1 MRLITFK
8 YSKLSPFCFYIFVS
22 FYLYNIYKCEPTS
35 WSVCRIS
42 EYLDMQSCPFN
53 NENVSCWFDNNT
65 PIITRNKFCVQYSDV
80 IMFSLNQSKV
90 QYLVIIELLLNQ
102 QEKNSVGGWQ
112 LFVKFAIR
120 GQFIVSSFTPIK
132 ISWKLIFLLCFKH
145 LHSLSKRLD

>member
-1 MRLITFK
+1 
-8 YSKLSPFCFYIFVS
+8 
-22 FYLYNIYKCEPTS
+22 
-35 WSVCRIS
+35 
-42 EYLDMQSCPFN
+42 MQSCPFN

-102 QEKNSVGGWQ
+102 QEKKSVGGCQSTRQSALTRSSKVHVHIVQNRTPVTWKKCQTFQFIFLFGWQ